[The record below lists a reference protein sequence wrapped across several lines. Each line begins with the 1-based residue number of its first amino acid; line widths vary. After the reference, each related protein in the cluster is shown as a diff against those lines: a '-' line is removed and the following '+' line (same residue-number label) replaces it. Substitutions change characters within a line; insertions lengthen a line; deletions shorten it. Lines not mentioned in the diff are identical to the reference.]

1 MEKNTKVSIIIPIYN
16 MEKYLEECLD
26 TAIGQTL
33 KDIEIICVNDGSQDN
48 SLSIIKKY
56 MAIDDRMFSLIRKI

>member
-1 MEKNTKVSIIIPIYN
+1 MQKKTNKIKRLEMRKNTKVSIIIPIYN

-33 KDIEIICVNDGSQDN
+33 KNIWQ
-48 SLSIIKKY
+48 
-56 MAIDDRMFSLIRKI
+56 